1 MNSLPNRILVTCPE
15 GHEQWV
21 KVRPDSPP
29 QPQVVTC
36 PLCDLRHEVL
46 LPMILKLEALLT
58 T

>member
-1 MNSLPNRILVTCPE
+1 MNSLPSRILVTCPE

-29 QPQVVTC
+29 QPQVVVC
-36 PLCDLRHEVL
+36 PLCDQRQEVL
-46 LPMILKLEALLT
+46 LPPILKLEALLT